1 MPFVREFGSLH
12 EPLTGRSYTPAE
24 ILKLYAR
31 RVSMYAALGLSPGDR
46 VFLHYGNTAAFF
58 VDLLAIWHLGA
69 CAVPVDP
76 RFTAFQI
83 ENAAN
88 LATPRI
94 SVWADEPSDEIRG
107 ALNRSGVRILSAADG
122 PAGSTDTLP
131 PALTVLDADAL
142 ILFTSGTT
150 GEPKGVVHT
159 HRSLRS
165 RWTSLRDCLGPEN
178 FVRSLCLL
186 PTHFGHGLICNCLFP
201 WLSGQDLFLMP
212 PFRPDVLMQLGE
224 VLDRQRISFM
234 SSVPAM
240 WRMAT
245 RMAKPPETRS
255 LRLVHCGSAPLGSAL
270 WQSIADWTGAGEVA
284 NAYGIT
290 ETGSWLAGSAGL
302 GLPPADGLI
311 GRGWGTD
318 IRVLK
323 SGQPDLAMDVA
334 EHCAPGEPGRI
345 WVSTPALM
353 RGYLGRDDLTAA
365 VVSSGWFNTGDIG
378 VMDEHGTLFLLGR
391 ERDEIN
397 KGGMKVYPA
406 DIDSALERFEG
417 TLDVC
422 AFAYSDPLLGENVGV
437 AVVLDESSA
446 TAVSRLQKSAGRY
459 LAGHQMPQRWYI
471 VDAIP
476 RTSRG
481 KVDRRAVAE
490 RCADLDPV
498 PFDHVEGEQDGAR

>member
-1 MPFVREFGSLH
+1 MPFVQEFGSLH
-12 EPLTGRSYTPAE
+12 EPLAGRSYGPDQ
-24 ILKLYAR
+24 ILELYAG
-31 RVSMYAALGLSPGDR
+31 RVSMYAGLGVSPGDC

-69 CAVPVDP
+69 CAVPIDP

-83 ENAAN
+83 ANAAN

-94 SVWADEPSDEIRG
+94 SVWADEPTEDTRG
-107 ALNRSGVRILSAADG
+107 ALNRLGVRIISATDR
-122 PAGSTDTLP
+122 PAGNTDTLP
-131 PALTVLDADAL
+131 PALTNPDADAL

-150 GEPKGVVHT
+150 GQPKGVVHT
-159 HRSLRS
+159 HRSLRN
-165 RWTSLRDCLGPEN
+165 RWMSLRDCLGTEN

-201 WLSGQDLFLMP
+201 WLSGEDLFLMP

-290 ETGSWLAGSAGL
+290 EVGSWLAGTTGL
-302 GLPPADGLI
+302 GLPPADGLV
-311 GRGWGTD
+311 GRGWGSD

-323 SGQPDLAMDVA
+323 NGRPDSGVEDA
-334 EHCAPGEPGRI
+334 EQCAPGEPGHI

-353 RGYLGRDDLTAA
+353 RGYLGRDDLTAE
-365 VVSSGWFNTGDIG
+365 VVSRGWFSTRDIG
-378 VMDEHGTLFLLGR
+378 VVDERGILFLLGR

-397 KGGMKVYPA
+397 KGGMKVHPA

-417 TLDVC
+417 TRDVC
-422 AFAYSDPLLGENVGV
+422 AFAYADPLLGENVGV

-446 TAVSRLQKSAGRY
+446 SAVSKLHKTAERD
-459 LAGHQMPQRWYI
+459 LARHQIPQRWYI